1 MALCN
6 IVLPASLQV
15 KVNHQENLQINGD
28 SIKDILNILVEKFPE
43 INKDIYDVNG
53 DLRRFLNVF
62 VDGDNIRDIDG
73 LDTVPRINATITL
86 LSAVAGG

>member
-1 MALCN
+1 MTLCKV
-6 IVLPASLQV
+6 ILPASLQA
-15 KVNHQENLQINGD
+15 KVSHQENIQINGD
-28 SIKDILNILVEKFPE
+28 SIKDILNILVEKYPE
-43 INKDIYDVNG
+43 IKIDIYDVNG

-73 LDTVPRINATITL
+73 LDTVPRINASITL